1 MKNLFSCFM
10 AIACALFVG
19 VSCTPSEEP
28 QDPKAPVIAVTN
40 APEANLAPEAGE
52 FTLNYTIENP
62 VQGKALEVSTE
73 VAWLTVGEIAAD
85 AVPFTYEANSDT
97 PGSEPREAVIT
108 FAYEGAESVV
118 VTVKQDAHAPHFSVT
133 FTDCTTTSAKA
144 TITPVEG
151 VGTYYWKKA
160 SSSELEG
167 FESYAAWLQ
176 NKISTAWFV
185 TLSEGELANQ
195 SISEYYGEAYIIVAG
210 AVEAE
215 NGDYEFTTPVYTF
228 KVPLVPKPVLT
239 ISELAHTVSHE
250 SGVITLDYT
259 VEHSVEGVLP
269 TVSTTAG
276 WVHTTI
282 EAGKIT
288 IAYDANEYAKARTA
302 SLSFSYEGADAPQV
316 VSIEQAAKPNAETIT
331 FTLEVTESHFDHVIV
346 NVTPSN
352 TNVKYALS
360 GVSKKDFEGYSYSG
374 SDAKLQEDLTS
385 PYYKP
390 TILTGTQTGYKLSVG
405 PSDYSGWDWYIYAY
419 AVSEDETVAVSDVV
433 KVLVT
438 VVNDKPTL
446 SFEKAP
452 FEVSAEGGVYK
463 VKYIVTNPVEG
474 GVVKF
479 NGSQSN
485 YYGVL
490 KDNSWKINT
499 ETCEIEFVVN
509 PYDASQYS
517 HYATLYLA
525 YYANEASTT
534 SIATAS
540 LKVNQLAP
548 AN

>member
-1 MKNLFSCFM
+1 M
-10 AIACALFVG
+10 ALACALFVG

-40 APEANLAPEAGE
+40 APEANFAPEAGE

-73 VAWLTVGEIAAD
+73 AAWLTVGEIAAD
-85 AVPFTYEANSDT
+85 AVPFTYEANSDA

-118 VTVKQDAHAPHFSVT
+118 VTVKQDAQAPHFSVT

-167 FESYAAWLQ
+167 VESHAAWLQ
-176 NKISTAWFV
+176 NKIDTAWFV

-195 SISEYYGEAYIIVAG
+195 SITEYYGEAYIIIAG
-210 AVEAE
+210 AVE
-215 NGDYEFTTPVYTF
+215 GDSGYEFTTPVYTF

-250 SGVITLDYT
+250 SGVITLDYS
-259 VEHSVEGVLP
+259 VEHGVEGVLP
-269 TVSTTAG
+269 TVSTNAG
-276 WVHTTI
+276 WVNITI
-282 EAGKIT
+282 ETGKIT

-316 VSIEQAAKPNAETIT
+316 VTIEQAANPNAETIT

-352 TNVKYALS
+352 TSVKYALK
-360 GVSKKDFEGYSYSG
+360 GISKSDFEGYTYNS
-374 SDAKLQEDLTS
+374 SDATLQERDLTS
-385 PYYKP
+385 SYYKP
-390 TILTGTQTGYKLSVG
+390 TILTGAQTGYKLSIDA
-405 PSDYSGWDWYIYAY
+405 SKAEDWYIYAY
-419 AVSEDETVAVSDVV
+419 AVSEDETVATSDVV
-433 KVLVT
+433 KTMVLI
-438 VVNDKPTL
+438 NYDKPTL

-463 VKYIVTNPVEG
+463 VKYIVTNPVDG

-479 NGSQSN
+479 KGSQSN

-490 KDNSWKINT
+490 KEDSWKINA
-499 ETCEIEFVVN
+499 ETCEIEFEVN
-509 PYDASQYS
+509 PYDASKYS
-517 HYATLYLA
+517 HYAYLYIA
-525 YYANEASTT
+525 YYANETSTT
-534 SIATAS
+534 SIDDAS
-540 LKVNQLAP
+540 VKINQLAP

>member
-1 MKNLFSCFM
+1 M
-10 AIACALFVG
+10 ALACALFVG

-40 APEANLAPEAGE
+40 APEANFAPEAGE

-73 VAWLTVGEIAAD
+73 AAWLTVGEIAAD
-85 AVPFTYEANSDT
+85 AVPFTYEANSDA

-118 VTVKQDAHAPHFSVT
+118 VTVKQDAQAPHFSVT

-167 FESYAAWLQ
+167 FESHAAWLQ
-176 NKISTAWFV
+176 NKIDTSWFV

-195 SISEYYGEAYIIVAG
+195 SISEYYGEAYIIIAG
-210 AVEAE
+210 AVE
-215 NGDYEFTTPVYTF
+215 GDSGYEFTTPVYTF

-239 ISELAHTVSHE
+239 ISELAHTVSYE
-250 SGVITLDYT
+250 SGVITLDYS
-259 VEHSVEGVLP
+259 VEHGVEGVLP
-269 TVSTTAG
+269 TVSTNAGSG
-276 WVHTTI
+276 WVNITI

-302 SLSFSYEGADAPQV
+302 SLSFSYEGADAPQDV
-316 VSIEQAAKPNAETIT
+316 TIEQAANPNAEAIT

-352 TNVKYALS
+352 TNVKYALK
-360 GVSKKDFEGYSYSG
+360 GISKSDFEGSSYNS
-374 SDAKLQEDLTS
+374 SDATLQERDLTS
-385 PYYKP
+385 SYYKP
-390 TILTGTQTGYKLSVG
+390 TILTGVQTGYKLSIVA
-405 PSDYSGWDWYIYAY
+405 SKAEDWYIYAY
-419 AVSEDETVAVSDVV
+419 AVSEDETAAASDVV
-433 KVLVT
+433 KTMVLI
-438 VVNDKPTL
+438 NYDKPTL

-463 VKYIVTNPVEG
+463 VKYILTNPVEG

-479 NGSQSN
+479 KGSQSN

-490 KDNSWKINT
+490 KEDSWKINS
-499 ETCEIEFVVN
+499 ETCEIEFEVN

-517 HYATLYLA
+517 HYAYLYIA
-525 YYANEASTT
+525 YYANETSTT
-534 SIATAS
+534 SITDAS
-540 LKVNQLAP
+540 VKINQLAP

>member
-10 AIACALFVG
+10 ALACALFVG

-28 QDPKAPVIAVTN
+28 QEPKAPVIAVTN
-40 APEANLAPEAGE
+40 APEANFAPEAGE

-73 VAWLTVGEIAAD
+73 AAWLTVGEIAAD

-108 FAYEGAESVV
+108 FAYDGAESVV
-118 VTVKQDAHAPHFSVT
+118 VIVKQDAQAPHFSVT

-167 FESYAAWLQ
+167 FESHAAWLQ

-185 TLSEGELANQ
+185 TLNEGELANQ
-195 SISEYYGEAYIIVAG
+195 SITEYYGEAYIIIAG
-210 AVEAE
+210 AVE
-215 NGDYEFTTPVYTF
+215 GDSGYEFTTPVYTF

-316 VSIEQAAKPNAETIT
+316 VSIEQAANPNAETIT

-390 TILTGTQTGYKLSVG
+390 TILTGTQTGYKLSIDA
-405 PSDYSGWDWYIYAY
+405 SKAEDWYIYAY
-419 AVSEDETVAVSDVV
+419 AVSEDETVATSDVV
-433 KVLVT
+433 KTMVLI
-438 VVNDKPTL
+438 NYDKPTL

-463 VKYIVTNPVEG
+463 VKYIVSNPVEG

-490 KDNSWKINT
+490 KDNSLKINT
-499 ETCEIEFVVN
+499 ETCEVEFEVN

-517 HYATLYLA
+517 HYATLYIA
-525 YYANEASTT
+525 YYANETSTT

>member
-1 MKNLFSCFM
+1 MKNLFFCFM

-28 QDPKAPVIAVTN
+28 QDPKVPVIAVTN
-40 APEANLAPEAGE
+40 APETNFAPEAGE

-73 VAWLTVGEIAAD
+73 AAWLTVGEIAAD

-108 FAYEGAESVV
+108 FAYDGAESVV
-118 VTVKQDAHAPHFSVT
+118 VTVKQDAQAPHFSVT

-160 SSSELEG
+160 SSSDLEG
-167 FESYAAWLQ
+167 FESHAAWLQ

-185 TLSEGELANQ
+185 TLNEGELANQ
-195 SISEYYGEAYIIVAG
+195 SITEYYGEAYIIIAG
-210 AVEAE
+210 AVE
-215 NGDYEFTTPVYTF
+215 GDSGYEFTTPVYTF

-250 SGVITLDYT
+250 SGVITLNYT

-316 VSIEQAAKPNAETIT
+316 VTIEQAANPNAETIT
-331 FTLEVTESHFDHVIV
+331 FALEVTESHFDHVIV

-419 AVSEDETVAVSDVV
+419 AVSDDETAATSDVV

-438 VVNDKPTL
+438 IVNDKPAL

-463 VKYIVTNPVEG
+463 VKYIVSNPVEG

-490 KDNSWKINT
+490 KDNSLKINT
-499 ETCEIEFVVN
+499 ETCEVEFEVN

-517 HYATLYLA
+517 HYATLYIA
-525 YYANEASTT
+525 YYANETSTT

>member
-28 QDPKAPVIAVTN
+28 QEPKAPVIAVTN
-40 APEANLAPEAGE
+40 VPEANLAPEAGE

-144 TITPVEG
+144 TCTPLDLEAPYLMLKANVSAIESNGSAEAWLNTYLSGTGKWYATPRTG
-151 VGTYYWKKA
+151 VAT
-160 SSSELEG
+160 
-167 FESYAAWLQ
+167 ESYSCYEPAVLVVVGAT
-176 NKISTAWFV
+176 KDDD
-185 TLSEGELANQ
+185 ANFT
-195 SISEYYGEAYIIVAG
+195 
-210 AVEAE
+210 
-215 NGDYEFTTPVYTF
+215 FTTPIYVF
-228 KVPLVPKPVLT
+228 DVQLVPKPVLT

-250 SGVITLDYT
+250 SGVITLDYS
-259 VEHSVEGVLP
+259 VEHGVEGVLP

-316 VSIEQAAKPNAETIT
+316 VTIEQAANPNAETVT

-352 TNVKYALS
+352 TSVKYALS
-360 GVSKKDFEGYSYSG
+360 GISKKEFEGYSYGG

-390 TILTGTQTGYKLSVG
+390 TILTGAQTGYKLSVD
-405 PSDYSGWDWYIYAY
+405 PSDYYGWDWYIYAY
-419 AVSEDETVAVSDVV
+419 AVSDDETIATSDVE

-438 VVNDKPTL
+438 ITNDKPAL
-446 SFEKAP
+446 SFEVSP

-463 VKYIVTNPVEG
+463 MKYVLSNPVEG

-479 NGSQSN
+479 NGTQSN
-485 YYGVL
+485 YNGVL

-499 ETCEIEFVVN
+499 ETCEVEFEVN

-517 HYATLYLA
+517 HTATIYIGYFVDA
-525 YYANEASTT
+525 TSTKT
-534 SIATAS
+534 HATAS
-540 LKVNQLAP
+540 VTVKQLAP

>member
-10 AIACALFVG
+10 ALACALFVG

-40 APEANLAPEAGE
+40 APEANFAPEAGE

-73 VAWLTVGEIAAD
+73 AAWLTVGEIAAD

-118 VTVKQDAHAPHFSVT
+118 VTVKQDAQAPHFSVT

-167 FESYAAWLQ
+167 FESHEAWLQ
-176 NKISTAWFV
+176 NKISTSWFV

-195 SISEYYGEAYIIVAG
+195 SISEYYGEAYIIIAG
-210 AVEAE
+210 AVEGD
-215 NGDYEFTTPVYTF
+215 NGYEFTTPVYTF

-259 VEHSVEGVLP
+259 VEHGVEGVLP

-276 WVHTTI
+276 WVNITI
-282 EAGKIT
+282 EESKIT

-316 VSIEQAAKPNAETIT
+316 VTIEQAANPNAETIT

-352 TNVKYALS
+352 TNVKYALK
-360 GVSKKDFEGYSYSG
+360 GISKSDFEGYTYNS
-374 SDAKLQEDLTS
+374 SDATLQERDLTS
-385 PYYKP
+385 SYYKP
-390 TILTGTQTGYKLSVG
+390 TILTGVQTSYKLSIDA
-405 PSDYSGWDWYIYAY
+405 SKAEDWYIYAY
-419 AVSEDETVAVSDVV
+419 AVSEDETVATSDVV
-433 KVLVT
+433 KTLVLI
-438 VVNDKPTL
+438 NYDKPTL

-463 VKYIVTNPVEG
+463 IKYIVTNPVEG

-479 NGSQSN
+479 KGSQSN

-490 KDNSWKINT
+490 KEDSWKINT
-499 ETCEIEFVVN
+499 ETCEIEFEVN

-517 HYATLYLA
+517 HYAYLYIA
-525 YYANEASTT
+525 YYANETSTT
-534 SIATAS
+534 SIADAS
-540 LKVNQLAP
+540 VKINQLAP

>member
-10 AIACALFVG
+10 ALACALFVG

-28 QDPKAPVIAVTN
+28 QEPKAPVIAVTN
-40 APEANLAPEAGE
+40 APEANFAPEAGE

-73 VAWLTVGEIAAD
+73 AAWLTVGEIAAD

-108 FAYEGAESVV
+108 FAYDGAESVV
-118 VTVKQDAHAPHFSVT
+118 VTVKQDAQAPHFSVT

-160 SSSELEG
+160 SSSDLEG
-167 FESYAAWLQ
+167 FESHAAWLQ

-185 TLSEGELANQ
+185 TLNEGELANQ
-195 SISEYYGEAYIIVAG
+195 SITEYYGEAYIIIAG
-210 AVEAE
+210 AVE
-215 NGDYEFTTPVYTF
+215 GDSGYEFTTPVYTF

-316 VSIEQAAKPNAETIT
+316 VTIEQAANPNAETIT
-331 FTLEVTESHFDHVIV
+331 FALEVTESHFDHVIV

-385 PYYKP
+385 SYYKP

-419 AVSEDETVAVSDVV
+419 AVSDDETAATSDVV

-438 VVNDKPTL
+438 IVNDKPAL

-463 VKYIVTNPVEG
+463 VKYIVSNPVEG

-490 KDNSWKINT
+490 KEDSLKINT
-499 ETCEIEFVVN
+499 ETCEVEFEVN

-517 HYATLYLA
+517 HYATLYIA
-525 YYANEASTT
+525 YYANETSTT

>member
-1 MKNLFSCFM
+1 M
-10 AIACALFVG
+10 ALACALFVG
-19 VSCTPSEEP
+19 VSCTSSEEP
-28 QDPKAPVIAVTN
+28 QEPQAPQ
-40 APEANLAPEAGE
+40 APQA
-52 FTLNYTIENP
+52 
-62 VQGKALEVSTE
+62 S
-73 VAWLTVGEIAAD
+73 
-85 AVPFTYEANSDT
+85 
-97 PGSEPREAVIT
+97 
-108 FAYEGAESVV
+108 
-118 VTVKQDAHAPHFSVT
+118 HFSVT

-167 FESYAAWLQ
+167 FESHEAWLQ
-176 NKISTAWFV
+176 NKISTSMFV

-195 SISEYYGEAYIIVAG
+195 SISEYYGEAYIIIAG
-210 AVEAE
+210 AVE
-215 NGDYEFTTPVYTF
+215 GDSGYEFTTPVYTF

-250 SGVITLDYT
+250 SGVITLNYS
-259 VEHSVEGVLP
+259 VENGVEGVLP
-269 TVSTTAG
+269 TVSTKAG

-282 EAGKIT
+282 EADKIT

-302 SLSFSYEGADAPQV
+302 SLSFLYEGADAPQV
-316 VSIEQAAKPNAETIT
+316 VTIEQAANPNAETVT

-360 GVSKKDFEGYSYSG
+360 GVSKKDFEGYSYNS

-390 TILTGTQTGYKLSVG
+390 TILTGAQNGYKLSVG

-419 AVSEDETVAVSDVV
+419 AVSDDETVATSDVV

-438 VVNDKPTL
+438 IVNDKPAL
-446 SFEKAP
+446 SFESSP

-463 VKYIVTNPVEG
+463 VKYILTNPVEG

-490 KDNSWKINT
+490 KEDSWKINA
-499 ETCEIEFVVN
+499 ETCEIEFEVN

-517 HYATLYLA
+517 HFAILYLA
-525 YYANEASTT
+525 YYADETSTT
-534 SIATAS
+534 SIASAS
-540 LKVNQLAP
+540 LRVNQLAP

>member
-1 MKNLFSCFM
+1 M
-10 AIACALFVG
+10 ALACALFVG

-28 QDPKAPVIAVTN
+28 QEPKAPVIAVTN
-40 APEANLAPEAGE
+40 APEANFAPEAGE

-73 VAWLTVGEIAAD
+73 AAWLTVGEIAAD

-108 FAYEGAESVV
+108 FAYDGAESVV
-118 VTVKQDAHAPHFSVT
+118 VTVKQDAQAPHFSVT

-160 SSSELEG
+160 SSSDLEG
-167 FESYAAWLQ
+167 FESHAAWLQ

-185 TLSEGELANQ
+185 TLNEGELANQ
-195 SISEYYGEAYIIVAG
+195 SITEYYGEAYIIIAG
-210 AVEAE
+210 AVE
-215 NGDYEFTTPVYTF
+215 GDSGYEFTTPVYTF

-250 SGVITLDYT
+250 SGVITLNYT

-316 VSIEQAAKPNAETIT
+316 VTIEQAANPNAETIT

-419 AVSEDETVAVSDVV
+419 AVSDDETAATSDVV

-438 VVNDKPTL
+438 IVNDKPAL

-463 VKYIVTNPVEG
+463 VKYIVSNPVEG

-490 KDNSWKINT
+490 KEDSLKINT
-499 ETCEIEFVVN
+499 ETCEVEFEVN

-517 HYATLYLA
+517 HYATLYIA
-525 YYANEASTT
+525 YYANETSTT

>member
-1 MKNLFSCFM
+1 MKNLFSCFL
-10 AIACALFVG
+10 ALACALFVG

-40 APEANLAPEAGE
+40 APEANFAPEAGE

-73 VAWLTVGEIAAD
+73 AAWLTVGEIAAD

-108 FAYEGAESVV
+108 FAYDGAESVV
-118 VTVKQDAHAPHFSVT
+118 VTVKQDAQAPHFSVT

-160 SSSELEG
+160 SSSDLEG
-167 FESYAAWLQ
+167 FESHAAWLQ

-185 TLSEGELANQ
+185 TLNEGELANQ
-195 SISEYYGEAYIIVAG
+195 SITEYYGEAYIIIAG
-210 AVEAE
+210 AVE
-215 NGDYEFTTPVYTF
+215 GDSGYEFTTPVYTF

-316 VSIEQAAKPNAETIT
+316 VTIEQAANPNAETIT
-331 FTLEVTESHFDHVIV
+331 FALEVTESHFDHVIV

-385 PYYKP
+385 SYYKP

-419 AVSEDETVAVSDVV
+419 AVSDDETAATSDVV

-438 VVNDKPTL
+438 IVNDKPAL

-463 VKYIVTNPVEG
+463 VKYIVSNPVEG

-490 KDNSWKINT
+490 KEDSLKINT
-499 ETCEIEFVVN
+499 ETCEVEFEVN

-517 HYATLYLA
+517 HYATLYIA
-525 YYANEASTT
+525 YYANETSTT

>member
-10 AIACALFVG
+10 ALACALFVG

-40 APEANLAPEAGE
+40 APEANFAPEAGE

-73 VAWLTVGEIAAD
+73 AAWLTVGEIAAD

-118 VTVKQDAHAPHFSVT
+118 VTVKQDAQAPHFSVT

-167 FESYAAWLQ
+167 FESHAAWLQ
-176 NKISTAWFV
+176 NKIDTSWFV
-185 TLSEGELANQ
+185 TLNEGELANQ
-195 SISEYYGEAYIIVAG
+195 SISEYYGEAYIIIAG
-210 AVEAE
+210 AVE
-215 NGDYEFTTPVYTF
+215 GDSGYEFTTPVYTF

-250 SGVITLDYT
+250 SGVITLDYS
-259 VEHSVEGVLP
+259 VEHGVEGVLP
-269 TVSTTAG
+269 TVSTNAG
-276 WVHTTI
+276 WVNITI
-282 EAGKIT
+282 EESKIT

-316 VSIEQAAKPNAETIT
+316 VTIEQAANPNAEAIT

-352 TNVKYALS
+352 TSVKYALK
-360 GVSKKDFEGYSYSG
+360 GISKSDFEGYTYNS
-374 SDAKLQEDLTS
+374 SDATLQERDLAPS
-385 PYYKP
+385 SYYKP
-390 TILTGTQTGYKLSVG
+390 AILTGAQTGYKLSIDA
-405 PSDYSGWDWYIYAY
+405 SKAEDWYIYAY
-419 AVSEDETVAVSDVV
+419 AVSEDETVATSDVV
-433 KVLVT
+433 KTMVLI
-438 VVNDKPTL
+438 NYDKPTL

-463 VKYIVTNPVEG
+463 IKYIVTNPVEG

-479 NGSQSN
+479 KGSQSN

-490 KDNSWKINT
+490 KEDSWKINA
-499 ETCEIEFVVN
+499 ETCEIEFEVN

-517 HYATLYLA
+517 HYAYLYIA
-525 YYANEASTT
+525 YYANETSTT
-534 SIATAS
+534 SIADAS
-540 LKVNQLAP
+540 VRINQLAP

>member
-1 MKNLFSCFM
+1 M
-10 AIACALFVG
+10 ALACALFVG

-40 APEANLAPEAGE
+40 APEANFAPEAGE

-73 VAWLTVGEIAAD
+73 AAWLTVGEIATD

-118 VTVKQDAHAPHFSVT
+118 VTVKQDAQAPHFSVT

-167 FESYAAWLQ
+167 VESHAAWLQ
-176 NKISTAWFV
+176 NKIDTSWFV

-195 SISEYYGEAYIIVAG
+195 SISEYYGEAYIIIAG
-210 AVEAE
+210 AVE
-215 NGDYEFTTPVYTF
+215 GDSGYEFTTPVYTF

-250 SGVITLDYT
+250 SGVITLDYS
-259 VEHSVEGVLP
+259 VEHGVEGVLP
-269 TVSTTAG
+269 TVSTNAG
-276 WVHTTI
+276 WVNITI

-302 SLSFSYEGADAPQV
+302 SLSFSYEGADAPQDV
-316 VSIEQAAKPNAETIT
+316 TIEQAANPNAEIVT

-352 TNVKYALS
+352 TSVKYALK
-360 GVSKKDFEGYSYSG
+360 GISKSDFEGSSYNS
-374 SDAKLQEDLTS
+374 SDATLQERDLTS
-385 PYYKP
+385 SYYKP
-390 TILTGTQTGYKLSVG
+390 TILTGAQTGYKLSIVA
-405 PSDYSGWDWYIYAY
+405 SKAEDWYIYAY
-419 AVSEDETVAVSDVV
+419 AVSEDETAAASDVV
-433 KVLVT
+433 KTMVLI
-438 VVNDKPTL
+438 NYDKPTL

-463 VKYIVTNPVEG
+463 VKYIVSNPVEG

-499 ETCEIEFVVN
+499 ETCEIEFEVN
-509 PYDASQYS
+509 PYDASKYS
-517 HYATLYLA
+517 HYAYLYIA
-525 YYANEASTT
+525 YYANETSTT
-534 SIATAS
+534 SIDDAS
-540 LKVNQLAP
+540 VKINQLAP

>member
-1 MKNLFSCFM
+1 MKNLFFCFM

-28 QDPKAPVIAVTN
+28 QEPKAPVIAVTN
-40 APEANLAPEAGE
+40 APEANFAPEAGE

-73 VAWLTVGEIAAD
+73 AAWLTVGEIAAD

-108 FAYEGAESVV
+108 FAYDGAESVV
-118 VTVKQDAHAPHFSVT
+118 VTVKQDAQAPHFSVT

-160 SSSELEG
+160 SSSDLEG
-167 FESYAAWLQ
+167 FESHAAWLQ

-185 TLSEGELANQ
+185 TLNEGELANQ
-195 SISEYYGEAYIIVAG
+195 SITEYYGEAYIIIAG
-210 AVEAE
+210 AVE
-215 NGDYEFTTPVYTF
+215 GDSGYEFTTPVYTF

-250 SGVITLDYT
+250 SGVITLNYT

-316 VSIEQAAKPNAETIT
+316 VTIEQAANPNAETIT
-331 FTLEVTESHFDHVIV
+331 FALEVTESHFDHVIV

-419 AVSEDETVAVSDVV
+419 AVSDDETAATSDVV

-438 VVNDKPTL
+438 IVNDKPAL

-463 VKYIVTNPVEG
+463 VKYIVSNPVEG

-490 KDNSWKINT
+490 KEDSLKINT
-499 ETCEIEFVVN
+499 ETCEVEFEVN

-517 HYATLYLA
+517 HYATLYIA
-525 YYANEASTT
+525 YYANETSTT
-534 SIATAS
+534 TLATAS
-540 LKVNQLAP
+540 LRVNQLAP